1 MGYFLRTGKKFIY
14 VVAAGLGL
22 SLAIALAHPAQAAGV
37 VGNGTAASCT
47 EAALNQALAGGGVV
61 TFNCGASPVTIR
73 VAEKL
78 ISINTTL
85 DGGGNLIT
93 LSGGGTNRVLRSE
106 DNGIQL
112 TLKNLTIADGF
123 TTDQGGGVF
132 SGFRGVLT
140 VEGCNFTNN
149 VSTKGGEFDGGG
161 AIFTKS
167 ESTVRVSTSRF
178 SGNRASN
185 GGAINNLLS
194 NLKVTDSVFVG
205 NSSTRPAPSGGG
217 AAIYVDGA
225 LNGSGKIV
233 IRRNRMS
240 NNISANHGGGMFV
253 QLYGTDKLVFNQ
265 NIVAR
270 NTASGTQGGSGGGLF
285 ILGNGG
291 SGTIANLRQNIFS
304 SNKATGLGAGLWL
317 GTGINANLSN
327 NTIANN
333 QAVNS
338 DINGGQAGGIA
349 VLDNSRVTIN
359 NSTIVNNFASSFNG
373 AMIGGSSVT
382 LSNTIIANNRAGNSF
397 GVRNNCSSLM
407 TNGGN
412 NIEFPQ
418 RSSDSNDSNC
428 VTGIQ
433 IIDPLLGAFINN
445 GGLTRTIALQP
456 SSPAINRGNNATC
469 STIDQRGVAR
479 PRQGICDIGAFEN

>member
-1 MGYFLRTGKKFIY
+1 MRYFLKSSRKLFYGIA
-14 VVAAGLGL
+14 VSLGLG
-22 SLAIALAHPAQAAGV
+22 LAIALAHPAQAGGI
-37 VGNGTAASCT
+37 VGNGTGASCT
-47 EAALNQALAGGGVV
+47 EAALNQALAGGDLV
-61 TFNCGASPVTIR
+61 TFNCGISPVTIR
-73 VAEKL
+73 VAEKF
-78 ISINTTL
+78 ISTNTII

-93 LSGGGTNRVLRSE
+93 LSGGGTNRVIRTA
-106 DNGIQL
+106 DGGIQL
-112 TLKNLTIADGF
+112 TLRNITIANGF
-123 TTDQGGGVF
+123 TPEQGGGVF
-132 SGFRGVLT
+132 NGFRGILT
-140 VEGCNFTNN
+140 VENCTFTNN
-149 VSTKGGEFDGGG
+149 VSTQGGEFDGGG
-161 AIFTKS
+161 AIYTKS

-225 LNGSGKIV
+225 LNSSGKIV
-233 IRRNRMS
+233 IRRSRMS

-253 QLYGTDKLVFNQ
+253 QLYGIDKLVFSQ

-285 ILGNGG
+285 ILGSGN
-291 SGTIANLRQNIFS
+291 GTIANIRQSTFS
-304 SNKATGLGAGLWL
+304 SNKASGLGAGLWL
-317 GTGINANLSN
+317 GTGINANLIN

-333 QAVNS
+333 QAVNPNS
-338 DINGGQAGGIA
+338 NGGQAGGIA
-349 VLDNSRVTIN
+349 VLDNSPVTIN

-373 AMIGGSSVT
+373 AIIGGNSVT
-382 LSNTIIANNRAGNSF
+382 LSNSIIANNRAGNSF

-418 RSSDSNDSNC
+418 RSNDSNDSNC
-428 VTGIQ
+428 AAGIQ
-433 IIDPLLGAFINN
+433 IVDPLLGAFVNN

-456 SSPAINRGNNATC
+456 NSPAVNGGNNATC
-469 STIDQRGVAR
+469 NPIDQRSIAR
-479 PRQGICDIGAFEN
+479 PRGGICDIGAFEL

>member
-1 MGYFLRTGKKFIY
+1 MWHFFKTGRRWFY
-14 VVAAGLGL
+14 GLAASLGLG
-22 SLAIALAHPAQAAGV
+22 LAIALAHPAQAGGV
-37 VGNGTAASCT
+37 VGNGIAASCT
-47 EAALNQALAGGGVV
+47 EAALNQALAGGGIV
-61 TFNCGASPVTIR
+61 TFNCGTSPVTIR
-73 VAEKL
+73 VAEKF
-78 ISINTTL
+78 IGVNTII

-93 LSGGGTNRVLRSE
+93 LSGGGTNRVIRTA

-112 TLKNLTIADGF
+112 TLRNLTIANGF
-123 TTDQGGGVF
+123 TPEQGGGVF
-132 SGFRGVLT
+132 NGFRGTLT
-140 VEGCNFTNN
+140 VENCIFTNN
-149 VSTKGGEFDGGG
+149 VSTQGGEFDGGG
-161 AIFTKS
+161 AIYTKS
-167 ESTVRVSTSRF
+167 ESTVRVSNSRF
-178 SGNRASN
+178 TGNRASN

-225 LNGSGKIV
+225 LNSSGKIV
-233 IRRNRMS
+233 IRRSRMS

-270 NTASGTQGGSGGGLF
+270 NTASGTQGGSGGGIF
-285 ILGNGG
+285 VLGSG
-291 SGTIANLRQNIFS
+291 SGTIASIRQNTFS
-304 SNKATGLGAGLWL
+304 SNKASGLGAGLWL
-317 GTGINANLSN
+317 GTGINANLTN

-333 QAVNS
+333 QAVNP
-338 DINGGQAGGIA
+338 DVNGGQGGGIA
-349 VLDNSRVTIN
+349 VLNNSPVIIN
-359 NSTIVNNFASSFNG
+359 NSTIFNNFASSFNG
-373 AMIGGSSVT
+373 AIIAGNSVT

-418 RSSDSNDSNC
+418 RSPDVNDSNC
-428 VTGIQ
+428 AAGIQ
-433 IIDPLLGAFINN
+433 IVDPILGAFLNN

-456 SSPAINRGNNATC
+456 NSPAVNRGNNITC

-479 PRQGICDIGAFEN
+479 PRGGICDIGAFEL